1 MTPAAKGCKLFKA
14 NKIQGGSAPPDCGE
28 AEFTMKKKAFRA
40 ALPCTLPVLMGYIF
54 LGIAFGVLL
63 AGKGFSPLWALLMSV
78 CIYAGSMQFVA
89 ISIMTA
95 AFSPLT
101 SFFMTIM
108 VNARHLFYG
117 LSMLEPFRDMGK
129 LKPYMIFSLTD
140 ETYSLL
146 CGIKTPE
153 GVDRKWFLFFISL
166 LDQLYWVAGS
176 CIGAIAGNL
185 IPFDSTGIDFAMTA
199 LFLVI
204 FVEQW
209 ETASARI
216 ATLRSPDM
224 ALRKKVLLSVR
235 AHLPALSGIVITAVC
250 LLFFGANNFLL
261 FSMAGI
267 LAALLL
273 FQKQCMPDQTAAPK
287 AKKTDHFT

>member
-1 MTPAAKGCKLFKA
+1 
-14 NKIQGGSAPPDCGE
+14 
-28 AEFTMKKKAFRA
+28 MKKKAFGA

-63 AGKGFSPLWALLMSV
+63 AGKGFSPLWAFLMSV
-78 CIYAGSMQFVA
+78 FIYAGSMQFVA
-89 ISIMTA
+89 IGVMTA
-95 AFSPLT
+95 PFAPLT
-101 SFFMTIM
+101 AFFMTIM

-117 LSMLEPFRDMGK
+117 LSMLEPFRKMGR

-146 CGIKTPE
+146 CGVKTPE
-153 GVDRKWFLFFISL
+153 GVDKKWFLFFISL
-166 LDQLYWVAGS
+166 LDQFYWIAGS
-176 CIGAIAGNL
+176 CIGAVAGNL

-209 ETASARI
+209 ETVSARI
-216 ATLRSPDM
+216 SALFSPDM
-224 ALRKKVLLSVR
+224 ALHAKVLLSVR
-235 AHLPALSGIVITAVC
+235 AHLPALLGIIITLVC
-250 LLFFGANNFLL
+250 LLFFGSDHFLL

-273 FQKQCMPDQTAAPK
+273 FQKQCAPEQKPRPDAEASDQ
-287 AKKTDHFT
+287 FTKEEILS

>member
-1 MTPAAKGCKLFKA
+1 
-14 NKIQGGSAPPDCGE
+14 
-28 AEFTMKKKAFRA
+28 MKKKALRA

-63 AGKGFSPLWALLMSV
+63 AEKGFSPLWAFFMSV

-89 ISIMTA
+89 IGLLTA
-95 AFSPLT
+95 AFAPL
-101 SFFMTIM
+101 SAFVMTLM

-117 LSMLEPFRDMGK
+117 LSMLSPFEKMGK

-146 CGIKTPE
+146 CGIKVPE
-153 GVDRKWFLFFISL
+153 GVDRKWFFFFIAL
-166 LDQLYWVAGS
+166 FDQLYWITGS
-176 CIGAIAGNL
+176 CLGAVAGNL

-209 ETASARI
+209 ESAD
-216 ATLRSPDM
+216 S
-224 ALRKKVLLSVR
+224 
-235 AHLPALSGIVITAVC
+235 HLPALLGIGITLAC
-250 LLFFGANNFLL
+250 LLIFGADNFLL

-273 FQKQCMPDQTAAPK
+273 FRRQLDSPANTADPGSPLTTAQTAADATTAADNGK
-287 AKKTDHFT
+287 GGADA